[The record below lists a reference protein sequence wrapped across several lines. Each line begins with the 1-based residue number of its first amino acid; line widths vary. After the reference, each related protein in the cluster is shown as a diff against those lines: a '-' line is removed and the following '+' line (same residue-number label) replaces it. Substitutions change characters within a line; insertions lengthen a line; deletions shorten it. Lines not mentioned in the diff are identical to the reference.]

1 MSHSLDTLVRF
12 DDLDM
17 ASDDDGDDSENPS
30 DGDDSENTSDDD
42 DDGGDVDDDLHVAG
56 GRVVDLSENDLN
68 VSDQEDDV
76 PLLALEPNVAIDE
89 AVGDAN
95 IQVAVNIEDM
105 SHDEGSGPP
114 LVIDEFSGSNAFHGL
129 LVWISS

>member
-30 DGDDSENTSDDD
+30 DGDDSENPSDDD
-42 DDGGDVDDDLHVAG
+42 DDGGEVDDDLNVAG
-56 GRVVDLSENDLN
+56 GRVVDHSENDLN

-76 PLLALEPNVAIDE
+76 PLLALEPNEAIDE
-89 AVGDAN
+89 AVGN
-95 IQVAVNIEDM
+95 IQGAVNIEDM

-114 LVIDEFSGSNAFHGL
+114 LVIDEFSGSDAFH
-129 LVWISS
+129 